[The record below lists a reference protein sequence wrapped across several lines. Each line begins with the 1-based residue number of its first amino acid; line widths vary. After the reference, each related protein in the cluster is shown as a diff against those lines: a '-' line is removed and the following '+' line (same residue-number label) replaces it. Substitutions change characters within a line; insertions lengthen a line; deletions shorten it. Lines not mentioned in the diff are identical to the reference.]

1 MGSLHQIP
9 TPVLSLSISV
19 HVLAYAYNQPL
30 SHEKS
35 YKIGNFIII
44 RVLCKID
51 AVTLNPGGLKNNTWQ
66 KAQGLKEY
74 NNVPRNTQI

>member
-1 MGSLHQIP
+1 MSCSLHQIP

-19 HVLAYAYNQPL
+19 QVLAYAYNQPL

-51 AVTLNPGGLKNNTWQ
+51 AVTLMHLNKIQVVLKITLG
-66 KAQGLKEY
+66 K
-74 NNVPRNTQI
+74 